1 MVNWATSSLAES
13 PAQSAKLYLKS
24 PEQPQKTADILR
36 RHLQFSREMTSE
48 ERAQEFHTDDVTL
61 PMQVWLELLI
71 GYGGSVVSVLI
82 VTAVN

>member
-1 MVNWATSSLAES
+1 
-13 PAQSAKLYLKS
+13 
-24 PEQPQKTADILR
+24 
-36 RHLQFSREMTSE
+36 MTSE